1 MINLMMETL
10 DMAASAPTSIRLP
23 SAPPSVDIRE
33 KKITNFLLR
42 DSTLGYIFLAPAL
55 LVIVGLVAY
64 PFANAI
70 VMTFQQKT
78 AGAPGQFIGLRNYQ
92 ELLAN
97 ETFFRTVFNTAVYTG
112 FGVGLKFFFGLSMAL
127 VLNQDRRWNNM
138 FRSFLLIPWAIP
150 TVISA
155 LNWRW
160 IYDDASGLINNVLV
174 RLNMVEETISWLSDP
189 NLAMMSVIVVVIWQG
204 TPFFTMC
211 FLAGLQAIPKELYE
225 AAEIDGAS
233 VLQQFRYI
241 TLPRLQPIFITA
253 IMLSAILT
261 SASIQ
266 FVYILTNGGPA
277 DRTQIFPT
285 LAYNLALGGAQR
297 LGMGATVSLFFFPLL
312 VVLIIFLTRRML
324 REREE

>member
-1 MINLMMETL
+1 
-10 DMAASAPTSIRLP
+10 MATSAGVDLTLP
-23 SAPPSVDIRE
+23 SSRRTFGLWNDKIRR
-33 KKITNFLLR
+33 FLLLDR
-42 DSTLGYIFLAPAL
+42 TLGYLFLLPAL
-55 LVIVGLVAY
+55 LVILGLVAY

-78 AGAPGQFIGLRNYQ
+78 AGAPGRFIGLGNYR
-92 ELLAN
+92 ELLAS
-97 ETFFRTVFNTAVYTG
+97 EVFLRTVFNTVIYTA
-112 FGVGLKFFFGLSMAL
+112 FGVGFKFFLGLGMAL
-127 VLNQDRRWNNM
+127 VLNQERRWNNL

-174 RLNMVEETISWLSDP
+174 RLNLVDETISWLSNP
-189 NLAMMSVIVVVIWQG
+189 HLAMFSVIVVVVWQG
-204 TPFFTMC
+204 TPFFTMS

-233 VLQQFRYI
+233 VFQQFSYI

-297 LGMGATVSLFFFPLL
+297 LGMGATVSLFFFPIL
-312 VVLIIFLTRRML
+312 VIFIIFLTRRML
-324 REREE
+324 REKGE